1 MMETRRG
8 HRERT
13 GDWGI
18 DKNMMEQIITLEEEG
33 MAINETRKTMDELW
47 EGRGDITREI
57 NREPPAHRMTDSEA
71 RANPDRLYK
80 QVCKGM
86 ESTTISSL
94 IEKGEVINSN
104 TGIEKVLTNYLEALG
119 GKEEERTDDT
129 ENEEDG
135 RLSGMMRP
143 TSQSEI
149 METIRSLDPQS
160 SAVGMPTKLLK
171 IAAMGSWTE
180 MKPYTKK
187 QKIEARHRAEL
198 QGGVWMMDEGKEETK
213 QADRAMK
220 IIQKII
226 DFSLEAGTIPTED
239 KKGIVTGL
247 PKKGG
252 QVNSTKTI

>member
-1 MMETRRG
+1 
-8 HRERT
+8 
-13 GDWGI
+13 
-18 DKNMMEQIITLEEEG
+18 
-33 MAINETRKTMDELW
+33 
-47 EGRGDITREI
+47 
-57 NREPPAHRMTDSEA
+57 
-71 RANPDRLYK
+71 
-80 QVCKGM
+80 
-86 ESTTISSL
+86 
-94 IEKGEVINSN
+94 
-104 TGIEKVLTNYLEALG
+104 
-119 GKEEERTDDT
+119 
-129 ENEEDG
+129 
-135 RLSGMMRP
+135 
-143 TSQSEI
+143 
-149 METIRSLDPQS
+149 
-160 SAVGMPTKLLK
+160 
-171 IAAMGSWTE
+171 